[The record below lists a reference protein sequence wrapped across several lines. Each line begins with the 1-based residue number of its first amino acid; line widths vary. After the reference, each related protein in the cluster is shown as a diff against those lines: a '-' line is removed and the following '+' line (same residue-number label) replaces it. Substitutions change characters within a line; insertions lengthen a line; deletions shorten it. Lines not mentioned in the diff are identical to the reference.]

1 MLEGGGDT
9 FYELRQLISSLK
21 LELNKDEV
29 DIYYK
34 TYVNNFKRELRTR
47 EESIEQAVN
56 DRLTPGRPPT
66 LGIKT
71 VLEILHMYS
80 REY

>member
-1 MLEGGGDT
+1 MKRLLVTVE
-9 FYELRQLISSLK
+9 ELK
-21 LELNKDEV
+21 LKKDEV

-34 TYVNNFKRELRTR
+34 TYVNNFKRALSTN